1 MQGARHLLILLF
13 VPTILMTI
21 FVLENF
27 WAVGVEVIILI
38 GLIFVI
44 FKKKS

>member
-1 MQGARHLLILLF
+1 MQGARHLLTLLF

-21 FVLENF
+21 FVLENY
-27 WAVGVEVIILI
+27 WIALIEVAVLV

-44 FKKKS
+44 FKPKQ